1 MVVLKRGCRRLK
13 VRLNRRRGRRFYKIK
28 SVYNL
33 ITKDN
38 IMKLS
43 KVLKGLLIA
52 LPVLTLAAC
61 SSTSSTDQSGADT
74 SGMAQETVQVETV
87 EQVVSPAEQMRQ
99 KLEALRQEN
108 TIYFDFDK
116 ATIRPEFIETLQ
128 AHGAFLSANPSVR
141 VTVEGHSD
149 ERGTPEY
156 NIALGERRA
165 MAVVQYLQNLGVTS
179 GQIST
184 VSYGEEK
191 PVDMSRTEA
200 GFAKN
205 RRAVLVY

>member
-1 MVVLKRGCRRLK
+1 MN
-13 VRLNRRRGRRFYKIK
+13 LN
-28 SVYNL
+28 
-33 ITKDN
+33 
-38 IMKLS
+38 
-43 KVLKGLLIA
+43 KVLKALLVA
-52 LPVLTLAAC
+52 VPVMTLAAC
-61 SSTSSTDQSGADT
+61 SSTSSTSADDANT
-74 SGMAQETVQVETV
+74 SQAEQVTETVQVETA
-87 EQVVSPAEQMRQ
+87 EPVVSPAEQMRQ

-108 TIYFDFDK
+108 TIYFDFDR
-116 ATIRPEFIETLQ
+116 ATVRPEFVEVLE
-128 AHGAFLSANPSVR
+128 AHATFLRANPSVR

-165 MAVVQYLQNLGVTS
+165 QAVVSYLQNLGVS
-179 GQIST
+179 AGQLST

-191 PVDMSRTEA
+191 PVDRSRSET

>member
-1 MVVLKRGCRRLK
+1 
-13 VRLNRRRGRRFYKIK
+13 
-28 SVYNL
+28 
-33 ITKDN
+33 
-38 IMKLS
+38 MKLN
-43 KVLKGLLIA
+43 KVLKGLFVA

-74 SGMAQETVQVETV
+74 SGVNQQETVQVETV

-116 ATIRPEFIETLQ
+116 ATVRPEFVETLQ

-141 VTVEGHSD
+141 VTIEGHTD

-165 MAVVQYLQNLGVTS
+165 MSVVQYLQNLGVS
-179 GQIST
+179 AGQIST

-191 PVDMSRTEA
+191 PADTSRTEA

>member
-1 MVVLKRGCRRLK
+1 MN
-13 VRLNRRRGRRFYKIK
+13 LN
-28 SVYNL
+28 
-33 ITKDN
+33 
-38 IMKLS
+38 
-43 KVLKGLLIA
+43 KVLKALLIA
-52 LPVLTLAAC
+52 VPVMTLAAC
-61 SSTSSTDQSGADT
+61 SSTSSTSADDGRT
-74 SGMAQETVQVETV
+74 SETEQVTETVQVETATP
-87 EQVVSPAEQMRQ
+87 VVSPAEQLRQ

-108 TIYFDFDK
+108 TIYFDFDR
-116 ATIRPEFIETLQ
+116 ATVRPEFVEVLE
-128 AHGAFLSANPSVR
+128 AHGTFLRANPSVR

-165 MAVVQYLQNLGVTS
+165 QAVVSYLQNLGVS
-179 GQIST
+179 AGQVTT

-191 PVDMSRTEA
+191 PVDRSRTET